1 MVADGDREETDEI
14 GDLMNVGEREMQRAE
29 DAVEAFDPATSQRE
43 WIFKWPDAGGQFHEH
58 RFIQAKLGL
67 FPAQELGTML
77 TRLSRDVMSGKYG
90 VDVAALL
97 RDRKSL
103 SAAKATVEHEHDG
116 IKHEH
121 VLNIDGLIDDQIFDL
136 AADHRLGDEKMTIE
150 EFVEG
155 FEAAHE
161 HVSLDVEG
169 VYNQW
174 RPYIDA
180 FLALVDEVPGLQQ
193 DIIALSLGVRRRD
206 RAEFKERIAEAPH
219 NGGLEIDD
227 GVEII
232 KNFVQQNAESIRRFL
247 GDQLREIGEVV
258 MGAIEGLGQGESSN
272 GSTPSSTSSAP
283 TQG

>member
-1 MVADGDREETDEI
+1 
-14 GDLMNVGEREMQRAE
+14 MQRAE

-58 RFIQAKLGL
+58 RFIQARLGL

-77 TRLSRDVMSGKYG
+77 TRLSRDVMSGRYG

-121 VLNIDGLIDDQIFDL
+121 ALNIDGLTEDQL
-136 AADHRLGDEKMTIE
+136 HALGADHCLTDVSTGDFI
-150 EFVEG
+150 EG
-155 FEAAHE
+155 FEAAHK

-258 MGAIEGLGQGESSN
+258 MGAIEGLGQGASSN